1 MTPSPSQ
8 IETDIETH
16 RAKVEGTLDEL
27 RGRLSMEGAL
37 DTITGLVDPED
48 ARHYT
53 KAAARQ
59 VRAHPLAF
67 GLIGVGLALLAT
79 RSGSTKPAEA
89 AHRSPPRTH
98 TPASTLPYADSGDSD
113 PQDDHPGLV
122 GRAKDA
128 IKGAG
133 ASVAAGL
140 GSVAA
145 TASSVASGAHDRLAH
160 GKEALGSYADTA
172 GRHLHSA
179 QEAAGQAY
187 AQAKTKTLG
196 HTAAD
201 STAAH
206 PGLAGAA
213 ALAAGVIAGAVL
225 PKTQVEEEWI
235 GPLQSSL
242 AEGTSGMA
250 ARLGNQVVEA
260 AHAAY
265 TTAIH
270 TAQDEGLVPDGRT
283 TIAQKVEHV
292 TTAALQDA
300 KSHLVAQPG

>member
-48 ARHYT
+48 ARHYA

-79 RSGSTKPAEA
+79 RSGSTKPA
-89 AHRSPPRTH
+89 AHQPHGQTP
-98 TPASTLPYADSGDSD
+98 TPASTLPYAHSRGQDT
-113 PQDDHPGLV
+113 QDDHTGLV
-122 GRAKDA
+122 GRAKEA

-145 TASSVASGAHDRLAH
+145 SASSLTSGAQDTLAH
-160 GKEALGSYADTA
+160 GKEALGSYADSA

-179 QEAAGQAY
+179 QEAAGHAY
-187 AQAKTKTLG
+187 AQAKSLG

-206 PGLAGAA
+206 PVLAGAA

-292 TTAALQDA
+292 ATAALQDA